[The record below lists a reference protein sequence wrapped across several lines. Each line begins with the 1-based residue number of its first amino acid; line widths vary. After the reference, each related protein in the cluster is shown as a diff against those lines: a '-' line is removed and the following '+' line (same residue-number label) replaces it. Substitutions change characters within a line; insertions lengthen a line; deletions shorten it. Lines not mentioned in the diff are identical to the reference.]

1 MYKKRKGFNLFF
13 FCYNIVTLMCYTN
26 NAFEM
31 NCIKKE
37 FLFMLNSKSRI
48 VLSSLSALG
57 LIGIGV
63 SAHHADENLIN
74 SLSNVKTPTVK
85 AESKQISDSKKSE
98 EQSVTT
104 YSAPA
109 ASIGS
114 TIGSEIAS
122 SIENK
127 TNNIS
132 TNDDTVKQNVEQ
144 NVESKSDDTTDVT
157 ESEQDVESVVESKLD
172 DIIDVT
178 ESEQNIEP
186 TAKSEDNISVDD
198 TETNAVSDVAQ
209 ITEPVVEQVFD
220 KDTNSTNFE
229 INSQNSDVNS
239 HVSESASQ
247 ESNVEANDVADSSK
261 PISETTKVNT
271 VETTGY
277 VNVTETKSESLSNS
291 SVSELSKTS
300 EAIVETPVVHE
311 EVKPS
316 VLSVSHDQSNTYPV
330 GQCTWG
336 VKSLAPWVGN
346 YWGNA
351 NQWGDSARRA
361 GFRTGHTP
369 QVGSVIVFPN
379 VMYEGENYGHVAYVT
394 AVNNNGTIEVLE
406 ANWGGNQQIG
416 NYRGAF
422 TPSSDAYYIYPNN

>member
-1 MYKKRKGFNLFF
+1 
-13 FCYNIVTLMCYTN
+13 
-26 NAFEM
+26 
-31 NCIKKE
+31 
-37 FLFMLNSKSRI
+37 MLNSKSRI

-57 LIGIGV
+57 LIGVGV
-63 SAHHADENLIN
+63 AAHHADENLIN
-74 SLSNVKTPTVK
+74 SLSNIKTPTVK

-122 SIENK
+122 NIENK

-132 TNDDTVKQNVEQ
+132 TDDDIIKQSVEPA
-144 NVESKSDDTTDVT
+144 VESKSVDETNVT
-157 ESEQDVESVVESKLD
+157 ESEQDVESKLD
-172 DIIDVT
+172 DITDTTNSEQDVEPVV
-178 ESEQNIEP
+178 ESEN
-186 TAKSEDNISVDD
+186 NISVDNS
-198 TETNAVSDVAQ
+198 ETNIVSDVALT
-209 ITEPVVEQVFD
+209 TEPVVEQMSD
-220 KDTNSTNFE
+220 KNVNSTNSE
-229 INSQNSDVNS
+229 INSQDSDM
-239 HVSESASQ
+239 
-247 ESNVEANDVADSSK
+247 NDVSSK
-261 PISETTKVNT
+261 SVVQEPVFKTIEVVEHSEPIVEVASANV
-271 VETTGY
+271 VETKE
-277 VNVTETKSESLSNS
+277 NKSVTEVTSE
-291 SVSELSKTS
+291 SVSETSVVETSKVS
-300 EAIVETPVVHE
+300 EPIVEAPVVHE

-336 VKSLAPWVGN
+336 VKSLVPWVGN

-394 AVNNNGTIEVLE
+394 AVNNDGTIEVLE

>member
-1 MYKKRKGFNLFF
+1 
-13 FCYNIVTLMCYTN
+13 
-26 NAFEM
+26 
-31 NCIKKE
+31 
-37 FLFMLNSKSRI
+37 MLNSKSRL

-57 LIGIGV
+57 LIGVGV
-63 SAHHADENLIN
+63 AAHQADANLIN
-74 SLSNVKTPTVK
+74 NLSNIKTPTVK
-85 AESKQISDSKKSE
+85 AESKQVSDSKKSK

-127 TNNIS
+127 TNDVS
-132 TNDDTVKQNVEQ
+132 TNDDTVKQDVEPV
-144 NVESKSDDTTDVT
+144 VESKSVDETNVT
-157 ESEQDVESVVESKLD
+157 ESEQDVESKLD
-172 DIIDVT
+172 DITDTTNSEQDVEPIV
-178 ESEQNIEP
+178 ESEN
-186 TAKSEDNISVDD
+186 NISVDNS
-198 TETNAVSDVAQ
+198 ETNIVSDVVP
-209 ITEPVVEQVFD
+209 ITEPVVEQVSD
-220 KDTNSTNFE
+220 EYVNLTNSE
-229 INSQNSDVNS
+229 INVQDSDVNK
-239 HVSESASQ
+239 VASEEVSQ
-247 ESNVEANDVADSSK
+247 ES
-261 PISETTKVNT
+261 I
-271 VETTGY
+271 VETKKVDTTENIT
-277 VNVTETKSESLSNS
+277 VNNVKSDSLSDSLVDSPVVETPKS
-291 SVSELSKTS
+291 SAV
-300 EAIVETPVVHE
+300 VETPVVHE

-394 AVNNNGTIEVLE
+394 AVNSDGTIEVLE

>member
-1 MYKKRKGFNLFF
+1 
-13 FCYNIVTLMCYTN
+13 
-26 NAFEM
+26 
-31 NCIKKE
+31 
-37 FLFMLNSKSRI
+37 MLNSKSRI

-57 LIGIGV
+57 LIGVGV
-63 SAHHADENLIN
+63 TAHHADENLIN

-132 TNDDTVKQNVEQ
+132 SNDDTIKQSVEPV
-144 NVESKSDDTTDVT
+144 VESKSVDETNVT
-157 ESEQDVESVVESKLD
+157 ESEQDVESKLD
-172 DIIDVT
+172 DITDTTNSEQDVEPVV
-178 ESEQNIEP
+178 ESEN
-186 TAKSEDNISVDD
+186 NISVDNS
-198 TETNAVSDVAQ
+198 ETNIVSDVALT
-209 ITEPVVEQVFD
+209 TEPVVEQMSD
-220 KDTNSTNFE
+220 KNVNSTNSE
-229 INSQNSDVNS
+229 INSQDSDMNDVD
-239 HVSESASQ
+239 SESVFQ
-247 ESNVEANDVADSSK
+247 EPVFKTTEVVEHSE
-261 PISETTKVNT
+261 PI
-271 VETTGY
+271 VETASAN
-277 VNVTETKSESLSNS
+277 VVESKENKSVTEVTSE
-291 SVSELSKTS
+291 SVSETSVVETSKVS
-300 EAIVETPVVHE
+300 EPIVEAPVVHE

-394 AVNNNGTIEVLE
+394 AVNSDGTIEVLE

>member
-1 MYKKRKGFNLFF
+1 
-13 FCYNIVTLMCYTN
+13 
-26 NAFEM
+26 
-31 NCIKKE
+31 
-37 FLFMLNSKSRI
+37 MLNFKSRI

-57 LIGIGV
+57 LIGVGV
-63 SAHHADENLIN
+63 TAHHADENLIN

-98 EQSVTT
+98 EQFVTT

-132 TNDDTVKQNVEQ
+132 TNDDTVKQNVEPV
-144 NVESKSDDTTDVT
+144 VESKSVDETNVT
-157 ESEQDVESVVESKLD
+157 ESEQDVESKLD
-172 DIIDVT
+172 DITDT
-178 ESEQNIEP
+178 TNSEQEVEPVVEFENNIGV
-186 TAKSEDNISVDD
+186 DNS
-198 TETNAVSDVAQ
+198 ETNIVSDVALT
-209 ITEPVVEQVFD
+209 TEPVVEQLSD
-220 KDTNSTNFE
+220 KDANLTNSE
-229 INSQNSDVNS
+229 VNSQDSDM
-239 HVSESASQ
+239 
-247 ESNVEANDVADSSK
+247 NDVAFKSVVQEPVFKTIEVVEHSE
-261 PISETTKVNT
+261 PIVEAASANV
-271 VETTGY
+271 VETKE
-277 VNVTETKSESLSNS
+277 NKSVTEVTTE
-291 SVSELSKTS
+291 SVSETSVVETSKVS
-300 EAIVETPVVHE
+300 EPIVEAPVVHE
-311 EVKPS
+311 EAKPS

-336 VKSLAPWVGN
+336 VKTLAPWVGN

-394 AVNNNGTIEVLE
+394 AVNNDGTIEVLE

>member
-1 MYKKRKGFNLFF
+1 
-13 FCYNIVTLMCYTN
+13 
-26 NAFEM
+26 
-31 NCIKKE
+31 
-37 FLFMLNSKSRI
+37 MLNFKSRI

-57 LIGIGV
+57 LIGVGV
-63 SAHHADENLIN
+63 TSHHADENLIN
-74 SLSNVKTPTVK
+74 SLSNLKTPTVK

-114 TIGSEIAS
+114 TIGSKIAF

-132 TNDDTVKQNVEQ
+132 TNDDIVKQ
-144 NVESKSDDTTDVT
+144 DV
-157 ESEQDVESVVESKLD
+157 EQDVESVVESNSD
-172 DIIDVT
+172 DRTDVT
-178 ESEQNIEP
+178 KFEQYIEP
-186 TAKSEDNISVDD
+186 IAKSEDNTSVDD
-198 TETNAVSDVAQ
+198 SEINAVSDVAP
-209 ITEPVVEQVFD
+209 ITEPIVEQASD
-220 KDTNSTNFE
+220 KDANLTNSE
-229 INSQNSDVNS
+229 VNSQDSDM
-239 HVSESASQ
+239 
-247 ESNVEANDVADSSK
+247 NDVASK
-261 PISETTKVNT
+261 SVVQEPVFKTIEVVEHFEPIVEAASANV
-271 VETTGY
+271 VETKE
-277 VNVTETKSESLSNS
+277 NKSVTEVTTE
-291 SVSELSKTS
+291 SVSETSVVETSKVS
-300 EAIVETPVVHE
+300 EPIVEAPVVHE

-369 QVGSVIVFPN
+369 QVDSVIVFPN

-394 AVNNNGTIEVLE
+394 AVNSDGTIEVLE

>member
-1 MYKKRKGFNLFF
+1 
-13 FCYNIVTLMCYTN
+13 
-26 NAFEM
+26 
-31 NCIKKE
+31 
-37 FLFMLNSKSRI
+37 MLNSKSRI

-57 LIGIGV
+57 LIGVGV
-63 SAHHADENLIN
+63 SAHHADENLMN
-74 SLSNVKTPTVK
+74 SLSNVKTSTVK

-127 TNNIS
+127 TNDDS
-132 TNDDTVKQNVEQ
+132 TNDDTVKQDVEPVVESELVDASDVTESEQ
-144 NVESKSDDTTDVT
+144 NVESKSVDTTDVN
-157 ESEQDVESVVESKLD
+157 K
-172 DIIDVT
+172 
-178 ESEQNIEP
+178 SEQNIEP
-186 TAKSEDNISVDD
+186 DVESKSDTSVDNS
-198 TETNAVSDVAQ
+198 ETNVEPDNAP
-209 ITEPVVEQVFD
+209 ITEPVVEQVSD
-220 KDTNSTNFE
+220 KNTNSTNSE

-247 ESNVEANDVADSSK
+247 ESNVEANDVVDSSK

-291 SVSELSKTS
+291 FVSELSKTS

-394 AVNNNGTIEVLE
+394 AVNNDGTIEVLE

>member
-1 MYKKRKGFNLFF
+1 
-13 FCYNIVTLMCYTN
+13 
-26 NAFEM
+26 
-31 NCIKKE
+31 
-37 FLFMLNSKSRI
+37 MLNSKSRL

-57 LIGIGV
+57 LIGVGV
-63 SAHHADENLIN
+63 AAHQADANLIN
-74 SLSNVKTPTVK
+74 NLSNIKTPTVK
-85 AESKQISDSKKSE
+85 AESKQVSDSKKSK

-127 TNNIS
+127 TNDVS
-132 TNDDTVKQNVEQ
+132 TNDDTVKQDVEPV
-144 NVESKSDDTTDVT
+144 VESKSVDETNVT
-157 ESEQDVESVVESKLD
+157 ESEQDVESKLD
-172 DIIDVT
+172 DITDTTNSEQDVEPIV
-178 ESEQNIEP
+178 ESEN
-186 TAKSEDNISVDD
+186 NISVDNS
-198 TETNAVSDVAQ
+198 ETNIVSDVVP
-209 ITEPVVEQVFD
+209 ITEPVVEQVSD
-220 KDTNSTNFE
+220 EYVNSTNSE
-229 INSQNSDVNS
+229 INVQDSDVNK
-239 HVSESASQ
+239 VASEEVSQ
-247 ESNVEANDVADSSK
+247 ES
-261 PISETTKVNT
+261 I
-271 VETTGY
+271 VETKKVDTTENIT
-277 VNVTETKSESLSNS
+277 VNNVKSDSLSDSLVDSPVVETPKS
-291 SVSELSKTS
+291 SAV
-300 EAIVETPVVHE
+300 VETPVVHE

-394 AVNNNGTIEVLE
+394 AVNSDGTIEVLE

>member
-1 MYKKRKGFNLFF
+1 
-13 FCYNIVTLMCYTN
+13 
-26 NAFEM
+26 
-31 NCIKKE
+31 
-37 FLFMLNSKSRI
+37 MLNFKSRI

-57 LIGIGV
+57 LIGVGV
-63 SAHHADENLIN
+63 TAHHADENLIN

-85 AESKQISDSKKSE
+85 AESKQIIDSKKSE

-132 TNDDTVKQNVEQ
+132 SNDDTIKQNVEPA
-144 NVESKSDDTTDVT
+144 VESKLVDETNVT
-157 ESEQDVESVVESKLD
+157 ESEQDVESKLD
-172 DIIDVT
+172 DITDTTNSEQEVEPVV
-178 ESEQNIEP
+178 ESENNIGV
-186 TAKSEDNISVDD
+186 DNS
-198 TETNAVSDVAQ
+198 ETNIVSDVALT
-209 ITEPVVEQVFD
+209 TEPVVEQLSD
-220 KDTNSTNFE
+220 KNVNSTNSE
-229 INSQNSDVNS
+229 INSQDSDM
-239 HVSESASQ
+239 
-247 ESNVEANDVADSSK
+247 NDVASK
-261 PISETTKVNT
+261 SVVQEPVFKTIEVVEHSEPIVEAASVNV
-271 VETTGY
+271 VETKE
-277 VNVTETKSESLSNS
+277 NKSVTEVTTE
-291 SVSELSKTS
+291 SVSETSVVETSKVS
-300 EAIVETPVVHE
+300 EPIVEAPVVHE

-361 GFRTGHTP
+361 GFRIGHTP

-394 AVNNNGTIEVLE
+394 AVNSDGTIEVLE

>member
-1 MYKKRKGFNLFF
+1 
-13 FCYNIVTLMCYTN
+13 
-26 NAFEM
+26 
-31 NCIKKE
+31 
-37 FLFMLNSKSRI
+37 MLNSKSRI

-104 YSAPA
+104 YNAPA

-127 TNNIS
+127 INNIS
-132 TNDDTVKQNVEQ
+132 TNDDTVKQNVKQNVEQ
-144 NVESKSDDTTDVT
+144 NVESKSDDITDVT

-198 TETNAVSDVAQ
+198 IETNAVSDVAQ

-277 VNVTETKSESLSNS
+277 LNVTETKSESLSKS
-291 SVSELSKTS
+291 SVLETPKTS
-300 EAIVETPVVHE
+300 EIVETPVVRE
-311 EVKPS
+311 NVKPS

-394 AVNNNGTIEVLE
+394 AVNSDGTIEVLE

>member
-1 MYKKRKGFNLFF
+1 
-13 FCYNIVTLMCYTN
+13 
-26 NAFEM
+26 
-31 NCIKKE
+31 
-37 FLFMLNSKSRI
+37 MLNSKSRI

-57 LIGIGV
+57 LIGVGV
-63 SAHHADENLIN
+63 SAHHADENLMN
-74 SLSNVKTPTVK
+74 SLSNVKTSTVK

-132 TNDDTVKQNVEQ
+132 SNDDTIKQSVEP
-144 NVESKSDDTTDVT
+144 
-157 ESEQDVESVVESKLD
+157 VVETELVDASDL
-172 DIIDVT
+172 T

-186 TAKSEDNISVDD
+186 SVESEGYVSVDNS
-198 TETNAVSDVAQ
+198 ETNAVSDVAQ
-209 ITEPVVEQVFD
+209 ITESVVEQLFD

-229 INSQNSDVNS
+229 INSQNSDVNK
-239 HVSESASQ
+239 VASESASQ
-247 ESNVEANDVADSSK
+247 ESNVEANDVVDSFK

-300 EAIVETPVVHE
+300 EAIVETSVVHE

-394 AVNNNGTIEVLE
+394 AVNNDGTIEVLE

>member
-1 MYKKRKGFNLFF
+1 
-13 FCYNIVTLMCYTN
+13 
-26 NAFEM
+26 M

-57 LIGIGV
+57 LIGVGV
-63 SAHHADENLIN
+63 SAHQADENLMN

-132 TNDDTVKQNVEQ
+132 SNDDTIKQSVEP
-144 NVESKSDDTTDVT
+144 
-157 ESEQDVESVVESKLD
+157 VVETELVDASDL
-172 DIIDVT
+172 T

-186 TAKSEDNISVDD
+186 SVESEGYVSVDNS
-198 TETNAVSDVAQ
+198 ETNAVSDVAQ
-209 ITEPVVEQVFD
+209 ITESVVEQLFD

-229 INSQNSDVNS
+229 INSQNSDVNK
-239 HVSESASQ
+239 VASESASQ
-247 ESNVEANDVADSSK
+247 ESNVEANDVVDSFK

-300 EAIVETPVVHE
+300 EAIVETSVVHE

-394 AVNNNGTIEVLE
+394 AVNNDGTIEVLE